1 MSKAKNQT
9 QNQKNDT
16 KFLAVVISGMEME
29 GSEKVP
35 DLLKVLFYC

>member
-1 MSKAKNQT
+1 MYVNVYMSKAKNQT

-29 GSEKVP
+29 GNEVSS
-35 DLLKVLFYC
+35 